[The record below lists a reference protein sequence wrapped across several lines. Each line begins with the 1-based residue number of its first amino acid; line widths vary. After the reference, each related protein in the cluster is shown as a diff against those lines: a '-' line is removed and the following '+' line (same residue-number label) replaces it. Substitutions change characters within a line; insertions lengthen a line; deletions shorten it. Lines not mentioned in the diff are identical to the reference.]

1 MVAPVTRTAAA
12 ALAAAH
18 ARLAALDSARLDA
31 ELLLAHVLGCPRT
44 RFYSDPG
51 QPLDAAALARFE
63 ALVTARAG
71 GQPLAYLTGRAEFW
85 SLTLAVGPDVLV
97 PRADTELVVDT
108 ALELGGADAVVA
120 DLGTGSGAI
129 ACAYASERRA
139 GTGGRERPRCRRA
152 GPARATTPPR
162 SGWAAYAACV
172 PTGWRRSP
180 RRAWTCCSPTRRTSA
195 RPNPPRYR
203 PSWRMRPRHALFAG
217 RDGLDALRR
226 IAADATTRAASRR
239 RDRARARRWPGRGGA
254 RLAHARRSRRGRHA
268 TRPRRAGAR
277 HPRAQMTAAR
287 ARGTLE
293 RFPHLRGAPGA

>member
-12 ALAAAH
+12 ALAAAQ

-139 GTGGRERPRCRRA
+139 ARVVASDRDA
-152 GPARATTPPR
+152 AALARAR
-162 SGWAAYAACV
+162 DNAAALGLGGIRCV
-172 PTGWRRSP
+172 
-180 RRAWTCCSPTRRTSA
+180 RADWLAPFATASLDLLLA
-195 RPNPPRYR
+195 NPPYIGTAE
-203 PSWRMRPRHALFAG
+203 PTPLSPELAHEPRHALFAG

-226 IAADATTRAASRR
+226 IAADAPRVLRPGGAIVLEHGAGQGAAVRALLTRAGLVAVATR
-239 RDRARARRWPGRGGA
+239 RDLAGLERVTLARR
-254 RLAHARRSRRGRHA
+254 
-268 TRPRRAGAR
+268 
-277 HPRAQMTAAR
+277 
-287 ARGTLE
+287 
-293 RFPHLRGAPGA
+293 